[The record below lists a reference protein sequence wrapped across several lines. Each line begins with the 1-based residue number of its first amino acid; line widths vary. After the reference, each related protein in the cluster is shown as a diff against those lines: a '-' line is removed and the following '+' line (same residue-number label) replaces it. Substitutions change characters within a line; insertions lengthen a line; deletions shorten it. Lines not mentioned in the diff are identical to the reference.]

1 MPKVTVT
8 EPIHTERLVL
18 RPFTETDLDDV
29 YAYQSLPEV
38 VEFML
43 WELRTREQ
51 SREHLARRLPM
62 TSLEHDNDIL
72 VLAVVLPG
80 EPSLRADDTGIAGGP
95 AGATT
100 SSVTTAT
107 AAGATNS
114 GPGETTPGRVIGDLT
129 VFLRSVANKQAE
141 LGWAFHPDFQH
152 RGYATEAAERMLDFA
167 FTELD
172 AHRVTADLDP
182 RNDASA
188 ALAKRLGMRQE
199 AHFREDIFTK
209 GAFADTAIFA
219 ILRNEWTARRA
230 QRA

>member
-18 RPFTETDLDDV
+18 RPFTEDDLDDV
-29 YAYQSLPEV
+29 FAYQSIPEV

-51 SREHLARRLPM
+51 SREHLARRLTM

-80 EPSLRADDTGIAGGP
+80 EPSLGTSAE
-95 AGATT
+95 ATL
-100 SSVTTAT
+100 
-107 AAGATNS
+107 
-114 GPGETTPGRVIGDLT
+114 GRVIGDLT
-129 VFLRSVANKQAE
+129 VFLRSVTNKQAE

-152 RGYATEAAERMLDFA
+152 KGYATEAAERMLDFA

-182 RNDASA
+182 RNAASA
-188 ALAKRLGMRQE
+188 ALAMRLGMRQE

-219 ILRNEWTARRA
+219 LLRSEWTTRRA